1 MSEATPPASV
11 SIRGFLTVV
20 LLVGAGSIVI
30 LTSLLLDQRL
40 RSFLQERYDHDLF
53 RAAQTL
59 ITLTKESEEG
69 VELDFAGEFMPQFE
83 TAEGGD
89 FFEIW
94 LADDSM
100 LEASESLAGGYIPVP
115 RHPVAAPRYQDIEGA
130 PLGRCRVLTLP
141 FVPQREGPE
150 EYGPF
155 DEEGVLTADA
165 EEIGDHA
172 DRQVTLLLARQ
183 RDEFDRFLHMIRAWI
198 WGSQALLLVLII
210 CLVRA
215 ALSGGLKPLT
225 AIRSQVEAIDPR
237 NLATRIHLDQPVDE
251 LTPVVN
257 QLNHLLHRLEEAVV
271 RERRFTSDV
280 AHELRTPLAELRTFA
295 EVGLRNRDDLAML
308 HSFLNDIHEV
318 SLEMQQL
325 VENLLELSR
334 CDGGARQSIVER
346 VDLRAVVQKAWSR
359 AAESVDE
366 GRLQLAGPRQL
377 DVLTDRG
384 MVEQIVQNLVNNA
397 LTHGADGG
405 HISIDLAA
413 HPRVA
418 LTVANPAPLLSE
430 SDLPLL
436 FDRFWQKDS
445 ARTGGKNSGLGLA
458 IVAAF
463 SNHLGLDLTAT
474 LQHGQIVF
482 TLTFPEA
489 ACADL
494 PDAAQP
500 ADAAAP

>member
-1 MSEATPPASV
+1 MSEATPPATI

-40 RSFLQERYDHDLF
+40 RTFLQDRYDHDLF

-59 ITLTKESEEG
+59 ITLTKETEEG
-69 VELDFAGEFMPQFE
+69 IELDFAGEFMPQFE
-83 TAEGGD
+83 TAQGGD
-89 FFEIW
+89 FFELW

-100 LEASESLAGGYIPVP
+100 LEASESLAGGQIPVS
-115 RHPVAAPRYQDIEGA
+115 RHPVAAPRYQDISGA
-130 PLGRCRVLTLP
+130 PLGRCRVLTLS

-150 EYGPF
+150 EDSPF
-155 DEEGVLTADA
+155 DAEGVLATDADA
-165 EEIGDHA
+165 PSDHA
-172 DRQVTLLLARQ
+172 DRQVTLLLARH
-183 RDEFDRFLHMIRAWI
+183 RDEFDRFLNMIRAWI

-210 CLVRA
+210 GLVRA
-215 ALSGGLKPLT
+215 ALHRGLKPLT
-225 AIRSQVEAIDPR
+225 AIRSQVQAIDPK

-251 LTPVVN
+251 LAPVVN
-257 QLNHLLHRLEEAVV
+257 QLNRLLTRLEEAVV

-295 EVGLRNRDDLAML
+295 EVGLRNRDDHAML
-308 HSFLNDIHEV
+308 HTFLTDIHEV

-334 CDGGARQSIVER
+334 CDGGARQSLMET
-346 VDLRAVVQKAWSR
+346 VDLRGVVYKAWTR
-359 AAESVDE
+359 AAGDVDAP
-366 GRLQLAGPRQL
+366 RLQFDGPDRL
-377 DVLTDRG
+377 RVLTDRG

-405 HISIDLAA
+405 RISITLTAN
-413 HPRVA
+413 PRVA

-463 SNHLGLDLTAT
+463 SQHLGLDLTAT
-474 LQHGQIVF
+474 LSNGQIVL
-482 TLTFPEA
+482 TLTFPQA
-489 ACADL
+489 AFSDL
-494 PDAAQP
+494 PDAALT
-500 ADAAAP
+500 ADATP